1 MTYLSSTRW
10 RKVPCKLHATLSLH
24 ATESMKYSQEFK
36 KKILNYW
43 STQLWIAYDQPSHNY
58 MNLRNLSGVRILW
71 NTIYAQQGRL
81 VLQQYSY
88 TLTLKWS
95 RSCQQC
101 RIRFSIKW
109 KWLLI
114 TSLICPTKKSRIYST
129 KLLSPA
135 NRVNLTITNP
145 RVGWKRCK
153 EINRANYL

>member
-1 MTYLSSTRW
+1 
-10 RKVPCKLHATLSLH
+10 
-24 ATESMKYSQEFK
+24 
-36 KKILNYW
+36 
-43 STQLWIAYDQPSHNY
+43 

-71 NTIYAQQGRL
+71 KTIYAQQGRL

-153 EINRANYL
+153 EINRANYLYVLWETLNSYLYLAANNRGGKGGGRCEMYIQKPRQRDFAILMSVNKKT